1 MTRRNAGRND
11 ETRHWRAGQEMIC
24 LIIRASERSQRVAVV
39 QNARPAA
46 DVHVNNLA
54 VDGEPDRFAFA
65 SDSKDAANVALL
77 GEHDWANHFV
87 TQEKAIALLA
97 T

>member
-1 MTRRNAGRND
+1 M
-11 ETRHWRAGQEMIC
+11 
-24 LIIRASERSQRVAVV
+24 
-39 QNARPAA
+39 
-46 DVHVNNLA
+46 NNLA